1 MIIKYETEPIDFL
14 RNDSWE
20 CNDLYDDIVNSGK
33 ETEFNDL
40 IEDLKNNNEF
50 ESDPLKQSIINDIC
64 NNPKAF
70 EGIVANVFA
79 QYGIKAN
86 VKKFS

>member
-1 MIIKYETEPIDFL
+1 LLSDYGFKTP
-14 RNDSWE
+14 ND
-20 CNDLYDDIVNSGK
+20 INSK
-33 ETEFNDL
+33 KVSKFNDL

-70 EGIVANVFA
+70 EGIVANVFS